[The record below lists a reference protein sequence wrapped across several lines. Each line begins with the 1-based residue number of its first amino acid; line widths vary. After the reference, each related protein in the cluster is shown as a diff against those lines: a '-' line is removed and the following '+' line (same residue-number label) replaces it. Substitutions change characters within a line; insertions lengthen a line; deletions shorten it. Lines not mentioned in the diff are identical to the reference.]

1 MRLRYAMSR
10 LPCQAHPPRVA
21 ASLASLQRVWRHAT
35 TGGVPRRA
43 LGVTIVVGTLLN
55 LINQGDALFG
65 GAPIGWLKLCLTYA
79 IPYCVATYGAVTAKM
94 AAESAA
100 PPTGHVDRAGRTV
113 VSSPRTEG

>member
-1 MRLRYAMSR
+1 M
-10 LPCQAHPPRVA
+10 
-21 ASLASLQRVWRHAT
+21 

-65 GAPIGWLKLCLTYA
+65 AARIGWLKLCLTYA

-94 AAESAA
+94 AAESGA
-100 PPTGHVDRAGRTV
+100 PASGRVDHAGRAV
-113 VSSPRTEG
+113 VSSPRTDG